1 MVQTLPKLNS
11 ILNLLQNTNNKLIL
25 YTYDSILVD
34 MENFDLALIHDMIEI
49 LEENKKFP
57 VRVYSGNTYNNIKEI
72 RL

>member
-1 MVQTLPKLNS
+1 MDAN
-11 ILNLLQNTNNKLIL
+11 ILQQIQ
-25 YTYDSILVD
+25 
-34 MENFDLALIHDMIEI
+34 EI

>member
-1 MVQTLPKLNS
+1 
-11 ILNLLQNTNNKLIL
+11 
-25 YTYDSILVD
+25 